1 MKAARNIATAALSLS
16 LLAAGTLP
24 AFAGER
30 DRSKAL
36 RACSEGMAERLD
48 GMKTSKQVR
57 RSVTKSGGTIEIWV
71 DLTEATA
78 AAEPRKMRAYC
89 AASGRKGVKR
99 LVIEEGYWVR
109 GQMNRPSEAAG

>member
-1 MKAARNIATAALSLS
+1 MRAARNIAIAALSLN
-16 LLAAGTLP
+16 LLAAGALP

-36 RACSEGMAERLD
+36 RACSEGMTERLD
-48 GMKTSKQVR
+48 GMKTSKKVR
-57 RSVTKSGGTIEIWV
+57 RSVTKSGGTVEIWV
-71 DLTEATA
+71 DLTEATD

-109 GQMNRPSEAAG
+109 GQMNRPTEAAG